1 MEHKTVG
8 GARGPRFVWW
18 KGSVVRPLGQLEA
31 TVMERLWASE
41 SSVAVR
47 DVLEDLQ
54 KERAIAYTTV
64 MTVLDNL
71 HRKGMVTREKA
82 GRAYRYR
89 PAYTREEHTAA
100 LMEQVLAGSGDRGAA
115 LMHFVEQMPPDEIR
129 RLRQALEGF
138 EPEAGGDSR

>member
-1 MEHKTVG
+1 
-8 GARGPRFVWW
+8 
-18 KGSVVRPLGQLEA
+18 LGQLEA
-31 TVMERLWASE
+31 TVMERLWAASV

-100 LMEQVLAGSGDRGAA
+100 LMEQVLDGSGDRGAA

>member
-1 MEHKTVG
+1 M
-8 GARGPRFVWW
+8 
-18 KGSVVRPLGQLEA
+18 RPLGQLEA

-41 SSVAVR
+41 RSVAVR
-47 DVLEDLQ
+47 GVLVDLQ

>member
-1 MEHKTVG
+1 M
-8 GARGPRFVWW
+8 RQ
-18 KGSVVRPLGQLEA
+18 LGQLEA
-31 TVMERLWASE
+31 AVMGRLWASDRP
-41 SSVAVR
+41 VAVR
-47 DVLEDLQ
+47 GVLEDLR

-89 PAYTREEHTAA
+89 PVHTRAQYTAA

-115 LMHFVEQMPPDEIR
+115 LMHFVEQMPLEEIR
-129 RLRQALEGF
+129 RLRQALDGF
-138 EPEAGGDSR
+138 EPGAAGETR

>member
-1 MEHKTVG
+1 M
-8 GARGPRFVWW
+8 
-18 KGSVVRPLGQLEA
+18 RPLGQLEA

-54 KERAIAYTTV
+54 QGRAIAYTTV

>member
-1 MEHKTVG
+1 M
-8 GARGPRFVWW
+8 RQ
-18 KGSVVRPLGQLEA
+18 LGQLEA
-31 TVMERLWASE
+31 VVMERLWASE
-41 SSVAVR
+41 DSVAVR

-89 PAYTREEHTAA
+89 PAYTREQYTAA
-100 LMEQVLAGSGDRGAA
+100 LMEQVLAGSGNRGAA
-115 LMHFVEQMPPDEIR
+115 LMHFVEQMPPEEIR

-138 EPEAGGDSR
+138 EPDAAGNAR

>member
-1 MEHKTVG
+1 M
-8 GARGPRFVWW
+8 RQ
-18 KGSVVRPLGQLEA
+18 LGQLETA
-31 TVMERLWASE
+31 VMERLWASD

-54 KERAIAYTTV
+54 KERTIAYTTV

-100 LMEQVLAGSGDRGAA
+100 LMEQVLAGSSDRGAA
-115 LMHFVEQMPPDEIR
+115 LMHFVEHMPPEEIR
-129 RLRQALEGF
+129 RLRRALEGF
-138 EPEAGGDSR
+138 EPEAAGDIR

>member
-1 MEHKTVG
+1 
-8 GARGPRFVWW
+8 
-18 KGSVVRPLGQLEA
+18 LGQLEA

-41 SSVAVR
+41 RSVAVR
-47 DVLEDLQ
+47 GVLVDLQ

>member
-1 MEHKTVG
+1 
-8 GARGPRFVWW
+8 
-18 KGSVVRPLGQLEA
+18 LGQLEA

-54 KERAIAYTTV
+54 KGRAIAYTTV

>member
-1 MEHKTVG
+1 
-8 GARGPRFVWW
+8 
-18 KGSVVRPLGQLEA
+18 VVEGEPVRQLGQLEM
-31 TVMERLWASE
+31 TVMERLWASD
-41 SSVAVR
+41 SAVAVR

-71 HRKGMVTREKA
+71 HRKGMVTRQKA
-82 GRAYRYR
+82 GRAYHYR

-115 LMHFVEQMPPDEIR
+115 LMHFVEQMQPAEIE

-138 EPEAGGDSR
+138 EPEAAGNGR

>member
-1 MEHKTVG
+1 MG

-18 KGSVVRPLGQLEA
+18 KGSAVRPLGQLEA

-54 KERAIAYTTV
+54 KGRAIAYTTV

-115 LMHFVEQMPPDEIR
+115 LMYFVEQMPPDEIR

>member
-1 MEHKTVG
+1 
-8 GARGPRFVWW
+8 
-18 KGSVVRPLGQLEA
+18 
-31 TVMERLWASE
+31 MERLWASDG
-41 SSVAVR
+41 SVAVR

-54 KERAIAYTTV
+54 KARTIAYTTV

-115 LMHFVEQMPPDEIR
+115 LMHFVEHMPPEEIR

-138 EPEAGGDSR
+138 EPEAAGDSQ

>member
-1 MEHKTVG
+1 MKHKTVG
-8 GARGPRFVWW
+8 GARGPRLLWW
-18 KGSVVRPLGQLEA
+18 KGSPVRQLGQLET
-31 TVMERLWASE
+31 TVMERLWASD
-41 SSVAVR
+41 SPVAVR

-54 KERAIAYTTV
+54 KERTIAYTTV

-71 HRKGMVTREKA
+71 HRKDMVTREKA

-115 LMHFVEQMPPDEIR
+115 LMHFVEQMQPEEIK

-138 EPEAGGDSR
+138 EPEAAGHGR

>member
-1 MEHKTVG
+1 VVE
-8 GARGPRFVWW
+8 GAA
-18 KGSVVRPLGQLEA
+18 VRQLGQLE
-31 TVMERLWASE
+31 TVVMDRLWASDR
-41 SSVAVR
+41 SVAVR

-54 KERAIAYTTV
+54 RERAIAYTTV

-71 HRKGMVTREKA
+71 HRKGMVSREKA

-89 PAYTREEHTAA
+89 PACTREEHTAA

-115 LMHFVEQMPPDEIR
+115 LMHFVEQMPADEIR

-138 EPEAGGDSR
+138 ESESAVDTR

>member
-1 MEHKTVG
+1 
-8 GARGPRFVWW
+8 
-18 KGSVVRPLGQLEA
+18 
-31 TVMERLWASE
+31 MERLWASE

-54 KERAIAYTTV
+54 KGRAIAYTTV

-115 LMHFVEQMPPDEIR
+115 LMHFVEQMPPDDIR

-138 EPEAGGDSR
+138 EPEGGGDSR

>member
-1 MEHKTVG
+1 
-8 GARGPRFVWW
+8 
-18 KGSVVRPLGQLEA
+18 VVRPLGQLEA

-54 KERAIAYTTV
+54 KGRAIAYTTV

>member
-1 MEHKTVG
+1 
-8 GARGPRFVWW
+8 
-18 KGSVVRPLGQLEA
+18 
-31 TVMERLWASE
+31 MERLWASE

-47 DVLEDLQ
+47 DVLEDLR

-138 EPEAGGDSR
+138 EPGAGGDSR

>member
-1 MEHKTVG
+1 
-8 GARGPRFVWW
+8 
-18 KGSVVRPLGQLEA
+18 LGQLEA

>member
-1 MEHKTVG
+1 
-8 GARGPRFVWW
+8 
-18 KGSVVRPLGQLEA
+18 
-31 TVMERLWASE
+31 MERLWASE

-47 DVLEDLQ
+47 GVLVDLQ

-100 LMEQVLAGSGDRGAA
+100 LMEQVLDGSGDRGAA
-115 LMHFVEQMPPDEIR
+115 LIHFVEQMPPDEIR